1 MSNSLITVAAERLIA
16 ALYEYYDSG
25 DYVVPFQSKD
35 IADCVVKHSAAA
47 GVSAL
52 AAGVLPG
59 AGGAIAVAAGTGA
72 VWTMYIRMTK
82 MIGAKLGENTL
93 KFIASAV
100 VSNLAMNAAGMLAL
114 SFIPGVGAVA
124 CGVIQFVTVY
134 AAGLI
139 FLNLLTRLF
148 KVKRMDVDEMS
159 EEERKAYIKNA
170 MSSVKLSAVF
180 KEGVG
185 LFMEMKNDGSLNT
198 VGNSVSI
205 ETDEGEA

>member
-1 MSNSLITVAAERLIA
+1 MSSSLVTVAAERLIA

-35 IADCVVKHSAAA
+35 IADCVVAHSAAA

-100 VSNLAMNAAGMLAL
+100 VSNLAMNAASMLAL

-148 KVKRMDVDEMS
+148 KVNRMDVDEMS
-159 EEERKAYIKNA
+159 DEERKAYIKNA

-180 KEGVG
+180 KEGVVMY
-185 LFMEMKNDGSLNT
+185 MEMKKSGTLDAT
-198 VGNSVSI
+198 GNSVSL
-205 ETDEGEA
+205 EKDDEE